1 MHAFRVL
8 SLYVAVTL
16 LLPCSS
22 HAENMAARTVEWLV
36 CASDVVAVGKIT
48 RIKTV
53 KGPGDVFYEDC
64 VLTVTESINNASAQT
79 IPFCYRR
86 FSSDSV
92 EWLSAGGEFLV
103 CLSIHKAAY
112 DEARMHLYTD
122 PDYETRLHN
131 LLMPTSQNFPR
142 SIIQL
147 ASPER
152 FVMSN
157 RSELLTTKDQ
167 VLATARSAAEALRS
181 YRATHPKAAI
191 RESRIPAEGEAAGVL
206 YGGSATS
213 LIVPEFMVPAPQR

>member
-1 MHAFRVL
+1 
-8 SLYVAVTL
+8 
-16 LLPCSS
+16 
-22 HAENMAARTVEWLV
+22 MAARTVEWLI

-48 RIKTV
+48 RTKTV

-64 VLTVTESINNASAQT
+64 VLTVTESINNAPGKT

-86 FSSDSV
+86 FSSESV

-103 CLSIHKAAY
+103 CLSIHKTPC

-122 PDYETRLHN
+122 PKYETRLHN
-131 LLMPTSQNFPR
+131 LMMPTSQGFPL

-167 VLATARSAAEALRS
+167 ILATARSAAEALRS
-181 YRATHPKAAI
+181 YRVIHPKTTI
-191 RESRIPAEGEAAGVL
+191 REARIRAKGEAARVL
-206 YGGSATS
+206 YGGSATF
-213 LIVPEFMVPAPQR
+213 LIVPEFMAPATQQ